1 MLYHDDLGIH
11 HLDDWKFYTCNKR
24 GRDAGPPERQ
34 EQYHTHYAPMNL
46 ERWDL
51 PLFKVVGLVP
61 KTTQAA
67 AHTDIAHASCEHSST
82 I

>member
-1 MLYHDDLGIH
+1 MEDR
-11 HLDDWKFYTCNKR
+11 KFYTCNKR

-34 EQYHTHYAPMNL
+34 KQYHTHYAPMNL

-61 KTTQAA
+61 KTNQTAA
-67 AHTDIAHASCEHSST
+67 RIDNACASCEICPYHLELKSLE
-82 I
+82 